1 MASFDLSDP
10 HHSQQVTPVRDHC
23 RRQGKCYSSCY
34 TGARKHRER
43 ITSAVI
49 EPGSGK
55 RAPSAHAA
63 IGLIAGALLYIVSL
77 TGTVAVFYQELQ
89 RVEQPNAPEMNSISP
104 EAVQKG
110 VEAVL
115 ANEAGQPTTTHFY
128 VHLPVK
134 EVPRATAT
142 TDTQAV

>member
-1 MASFDLSDP
+1 M
-10 HHSQQVTPVRDHC
+10 
-23 RRQGKCYSSCY
+23 
-34 TGARKHRER
+34 
-43 ITSAVI
+43 SAVI
-49 EPGSGK
+49 EPGTVK
-55 RAPSAHAA
+55 RALSAHAA

-142 TDTQAV
+142 TVSTPSGSSMVTTRARASARPQRLRNSGRAPSP